1 LGLDAADEFETRGS
15 MSFTIRTV
23 TPDDAAAYQAV
34 RLRSL
39 QEHPEAFGSAYE
51 DELLRP
57 LSAVAERLQDAPGRF
72 TLGAWRAD
80 ELVGIVTLAQALG
93 RKVCHRGGV
102 GGMYVAPEARGLGI
116 GRALLAKLVER
127 AGRLPALEEI
137 ILAVTVGNVTARSI
151 YLAAGFQPS
160 HVEKRYIKVADRY
173 YDIEWMTL
181 LLTR

>member
-1 LGLDAADEFETRGS
+1 
-15 MSFTIRTV
+15 MSFTIRSL

-51 DELLRP
+51 DELNRP
-57 LSAVAERLQDAPGRF
+57 LSAVAERLQPLPERF

-80 ELVGIVTLAQALG
+80 QLVGIVTFNQAWG

-102 GGMYVAPEARGLGI
+102 GGMYVAREARGLGI
-116 GRALLAKLVER
+116 GHALMTELIECTSRV
-127 AGRLPALEEI
+127 PMLEEI

-151 YLAAGFQPS
+151 YLAAGFQPAY
-160 HVEKRYIKVADRY
+160 VEKRYIKVADRY

-181 LLTR
+181 GVDR

>member
-1 LGLDAADEFETRGS
+1 

-51 DELLRP
+51 DELTRS
-57 LSAVAERLQDAPGRF
+57 LSAVAERLQPLPERF

-80 ELVGIVTLAQALG
+80 QLVGIVTFGQAVG

-102 GGMYVAPEARGLGI
+102 GGMYVAHEVHGQGI
-116 GRALLAKLVER
+116 GRALLAELVER

-137 ILAVTVGNVTARSI
+137 TLAVTVGNPTARSI

-173 YDIEWMTL
+173 YDIEWMTFR
-181 LLTR
+181 LTR